1 MIKLAVDID
10 NTIYDTR
17 RCEKDVCNLAWSKF
31 PDDPLARIKY
41 EDELSADGN
50 TWFNPDY
57 LIPEAIRALKSLG
70 DEVRLYICTARHMND
85 MSYYTKLLGGTG
97 LTFKGIMQG
106 GDYPG
111 KAQACLKNGIDV
123 LVDDDIHN
131 VSRHKAL
138 MRRDSSYN
146 THFVYYVGHSV
157 AYCED
162 SAKVTVMH
170 KWDDFCAILA
180 NITK

>member
-1 MIKLAVDID
+1 MFKLAVDID

-31 PDDPLARIKY
+31 PNDPLARIKY
-41 EDELSADGN
+41 EDELSADDN

-57 LIPEAIRALKSLG
+57 LIPEAIRALKFIG
-70 DEVRLYICTARHMND
+70 DEVELYICTARYVTD
-85 MSYYTKLLGGTG
+85 MGYYTKLLGGTG
-97 LTFKGIMQG
+97 LTFKGIIQG

-111 KAQACLKNGIDV
+111 KAQACLKNDIDI

-131 VSRHKAL
+131 VSQHKAL
-138 MRRDSSYN
+138 MRRDPSYN
-146 THFVYYVGHSV
+146 THFVYYVGHSIG
-157 AYCED
+157 YCGD
-162 SAKVTVMH
+162 SDKVTVMDE
-170 KWDDFCAILA
+170 WDNFPTILA

>member
-1 MIKLAVDID
+1 MFKLAVDID

-17 RCEKDVCNLAWSKF
+17 RCEEDVRNLAQSKF
-31 PDDPLARIKY
+31 PDDILARIKY
-41 EDELSADGN
+41 EDKLSANHDTG
-50 TWFNPDY
+50 FNPDY
-57 LIPEAIRALKSLG
+57 LIPAAIRVLKSLG
-70 DEVRLYICTARHMND
+70 DEVELYICTARYMTD

-97 LTFKGIMQG
+97 LTFKGIIQG

-111 KAQACLKNGIDV
+111 KAVACLKNGIDI

-131 VSRHKAL
+131 VSQHKAM
-138 MRRDSSYN
+138 MRRDPSYS
-146 THFVYYVGHSV
+146 THFVYYVGHSI

-170 KWDDFCAILA
+170 KWDDFSTILA
-180 NITK
+180 SITK